1 MKILSEANKTEVFVA
16 KTKRNKVISED
27 ILEPL
32 VNIAHSALLIG
43 VPNSGKSNLLNSLLL
58 TKGQYSRAF
67 DEIYLVCP
75 EDSRDCFGKD
85 SALELVKDERT
96 YDNLSPENI
105 EEIYFKIKANK
116 EAGDEDG
123 EEPRYSCLILDDVMA
138 DLKNKETIY
147 WLKRLL
153 ANIRHL
159 HCVCFISSQ
168 LFMEIPK
175 PIRNLVRCVFQFK
188 PHNLKELERI
198 HLEILPMLNNKE
210 IDEFMSFI
218 FDQPYQFF
226 MIDRHKQQICKN
238 FSPLTVT
245 TARGDTYPLPDG
257 KTPKKEKGDKL
268 KLKEDEFK
276 EDSTN

>member
-1 MKILSEANKTEVFVA
+1 MKILEEASPTEVFVA
-16 KTKRNKVISED
+16 HTKRNKVISED

-32 VNIAHSALLIG
+32 VNIAHSAMLIG

-75 EDSRDCFGKD
+75 PASRDCFGKD
-85 SALELVKDERT
+85 SALELVKDDRT
-96 YDNLSPENI
+96 YDNLTPSVI
-105 EEIYFKIKANK
+105 EEIYMKIKACK
-116 EAGDEDG
+116 EAAEEG

-138 DLKNKETIY
+138 DLKNKETLY

-159 HCVCFISSQ
+159 HAVCFISTQ
-168 LFMEIPK
+168 LFMEVPK

-188 PHNLKELERI
+188 VHNLKELDRV
-198 HLEILPMLNNKE
+198 HQEILPMLSNKE
-210 IDEFMSFI
+210 LDEFMSFI

-238 FSPLTVT
+238 FAPLTIT
-245 TARGDTYPLPDG
+245 TARGDVYPLPDG
-257 KTPKKEKGDKL
+257 KEPKKEKKEKI
-268 KLKEDEFK
+268 KLKEEEFK
-276 EDSTN
+276 EE